1 MTSANPRPRI
11 VDVAFWCW
19 VAAAFLLILF
29 GVLLVTATA
38 PVFFRAAGGVFTIA
52 GLALAYLADRTRRR
66 NSRFRWAAVALALT
80 LVVLL
85 ILFDILLRGLVWLLI
100 VILLLIGA
108 FAATRD
114 TASAWFEGNES
125 GKASD

>member
-52 GLALAYLADRTRRR
+52 GLALAYLAGRTRRR

-114 TASAWFEGNES
+114 TASAWFDAVAS
-125 GKASD
+125 GSDGD